1 MPERRELMDR
11 IKGAEREYYAVAHAV
26 ARHRPAVRAGDVVLP
41 PATSPRDLGA
51 AADRLEPTYLIRVWA
66 EFETALR
73 SYRRY
78 ITGDP
83 EDRIGTENLINW
95 TAGVRQG
102 RAISEDVRDDV
113 HEVREYRNVLVHE
126 RDDQEPPPAIA
137 IDVARRRLN
146 IYLQKLPERW

>member
-1 MPERRELMDR
+1 MDR
-11 IKGAEREYYAVAHAV
+11 IKGAEREYDAVAHAV

-41 PATSPRDLGA
+41 PATSPRDLDA
-51 AADRLEPTYLIRVWA
+51 AADRLEPTCVIRVWA

-73 SYRRY
+73 SYRRH
-78 ITGDP
+78 ITGDS

-113 HEVREYRNVLVHE
+113 HEVREYRNLLVHE

-146 IYLQKLPERW
+146 VYLQKLPERW